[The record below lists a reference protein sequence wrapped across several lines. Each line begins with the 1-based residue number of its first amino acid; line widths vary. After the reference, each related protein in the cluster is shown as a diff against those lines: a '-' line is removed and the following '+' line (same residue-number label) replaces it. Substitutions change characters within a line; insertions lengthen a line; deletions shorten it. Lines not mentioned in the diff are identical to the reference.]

1 MDKYQKNSIVRIILS
16 SVLVLIL
23 KVVEHRTTVF
33 SDIII
38 RVVFYAVPCLIVGL
52 EIFKR
57 AIEGIREKN
66 PLDESFLMSI
76 AVIGAFILGDYFEGT
91 MVMLFYR
98 IGELFEDVA
107 SSKNREHIISLMDI
121 RQDYANIEDKDGNL
135 IRQSPDKVN
144 IGDIII
150 VKPGEKIPID
160 GMVVD
165 GLAELNT
172 VALTGESLPRLV
184 EAGDEVF
191 SGMIDMNSVIK
202 VKTTKTF
209 ENSTA
214 SKILDLIENSSNNKS
229 NAENFITK
237 FARAYTPF
245 VCTLSILIIVV
256 PTIIHIILGESLNLA
271 GNFYKALTFLVISC
285 PCAILLSVPL
295 CFFSTLGRASKSG
308 VLIKGSSY
316 VEGLSKL
323 KTIFFDK
330 TGTLTNGV
338 LTVKKIECIGKE
350 YTNEDILYY
359 TACCESLSNH
369 PIAKSIVSEYEKKLD
384 SGKISRTID
393 KSQIKDFVEES
404 GIGIHAKVD
413 GKAVSVGNKKILSK
427 TNISYDEN
435 IESGTIIYCIIDN
448 NLYGYIVLGDEVK
461 PQSKKEL
468 EKLKTLGIGNLIM
481 LTGDNDTV
489 AKQVSGELKISK
501 YYSSLLPADKVKIV
515 DEYKLAVNDKEI
527 IGFVGDGIN
536 DAPVLARVDIGIA
549 MGALGSDSAI
559 EASDVVLMDDN
570 PSGIAISIR
579 LARKCMQVVYQNI
592 IFAIAI
598 KLLCIVLSGLGVVGM
613 NAAVFADVGVM
624 ILSVLNAMRLML

>member
-1 MDKYQKNSIVRIILS
+1 MDTYQKNSIIKIIIS
-16 SVLVLIL
+16 SVLVLIF
-23 KVVEHRTTVF
+23 KVLEYKTSIF
-33 SDIII
+33 SNTFVYTI
-38 RVVFYAVPCLIVGL
+38 FYAIACLIVGS
-52 EIFKR
+52 EVFKR
-57 AIEGIREKN
+57 AIDGIKEKN

-121 RQDYANIEDKDGNL
+121 RQDYANIEDASGNL
-135 IRQSPDKVN
+135 VRQSPDKVN
-144 IGDIII
+144 IGDIIVI
-150 VKPGEKIPID
+150 KPGEKIPID
-160 GMVVD
+160 GKVVE

-184 EAGDEVF
+184 EVGDEVF

-202 VKTTKTF
+202 IKTTKTF

-214 SKILDLIENSSNNKS
+214 SKILDLIENSSSKKS

-237 FARAYTPF
+237 FARVYTPF
-245 VCTLSILIIVV
+245 VCILSILIIII
-256 PTIIHIILGESLNLA
+256 PTVIHTVLGESLDLA

-295 CFFSTLGRASKSG
+295 CFFSTLGRASRAG
-308 VLIKGSSY
+308 VLIKGSGY
-316 VEGLSKL
+316 VESLSKL
-323 KTIFFDK
+323 KTLFFDK
-330 TGTLTNGV
+330 TGTLTNGA

-461 PQSKKEL
+461 PQSKTEI
-468 EKLKTLGIGNLIM
+468 EKLKTLGISNLIM

-489 AKQVSGELKISK
+489 AKQVSEELKISK

-536 DAPVLARVDIGIA
+536 DAPVLASVDIGIA

-570 PSGIAISIR
+570 PSGIATSIK
-579 LARKCMQVVYQNI
+579 LARKCMRVVYQNI
-592 IFAIAI
+592 IFAILV
-598 KLLCIVLSGLGVVGM
+598 KLLCIVLSGLGIVRM
-613 NAAVFADVGVM
+613 NIAVFADVGVM
-624 ILSVLNAMRLML
+624 IISVLNAMRLML